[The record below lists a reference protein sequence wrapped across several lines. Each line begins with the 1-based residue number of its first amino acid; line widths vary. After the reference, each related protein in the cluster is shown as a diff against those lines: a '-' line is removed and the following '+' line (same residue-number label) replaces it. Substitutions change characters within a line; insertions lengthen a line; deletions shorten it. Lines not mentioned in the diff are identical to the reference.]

1 MSTVPPATPPGAPAA
16 AGTPAGNDS
25 AAELVAAERRL
36 RAALARSPR
45 AAPMYDELGIVLAK
59 QQRYPEALRLFE
71 SALQLDPTLPHTRRR
86 LADVLMA
93 CGRGA
98 EAEREYARYLEQDPQ
113 RKAIAAGAEHLRA
126 GRRREAIVAFD
137 TVLRQAPDHIDALRM
152 MALALMEDPANA
164 DDIEALLTKVTKLA
178 PDYVAA
184 WNDLGGLHLKCR
196 KWLKAAE
203 AFRTAAGLEPRSAQA
218 WAGLADALAQAGSPG
233 PAAEAYEKTLELN
246 PGNANVHLSLAH
258 VLKDLGQ
265 QARSIASYRAAIA
278 RRPEF
283 GEAYWSLANLKTFR
297 FTDEDIAAMQ
307 AQAGDAALPPASA
320 VYFCFALGKA
330 NEDRGDYDAAW
341 QWYQRGNQHQ
351 RPQVSHD
358 PLLMEKKHSK
368 IIETF
373 SAEFLRAHAGQG
385 YADAEPIFIVGLHR
399 SGSTL
404 VEQILASHSR
414 VEGTAELPNMGQI
427 AASVG
432 RYRSDRV
439 GFPVAARDLRAKDW
453 RAYGRQ
459 YIEDTR
465 RHRGSDKPHFTDK
478 MPENFPLLG
487 FIHLVLPNA
496 KFIDARRHPLDSLLG
511 NYKQLYGS
519 GMDYS
524 YDLEDLSHY
533 YQEYDRMMRHWHE
546 VLPGRILTVH
556 YEETVLDLEGQV
568 RRILAHCGL
577 PFEEGCLRY
586 HENRRTVRTASS
598 EQVRRPIYTDAL
610 GKWRRYEKHLGLW
623 QEDLAPII
631 AALPERVRS
640 AGL

>member
-1 MSTVPPATPPGAPAA
+1 MSTAPPASPPGI
-16 AGTPAGNDS
+16 GNES
-25 AAELVAAERRL
+25 TAELVAAERRL

-86 LADVLMA
+86 LADALMA
-93 CGRGA
+93 CGRRA
-98 EAEREYARYLEQDPQ
+98 EADAEYARYIEQDPQ
-113 RKAIAAGAEHLRA
+113 RKAIAAGAEHLHA
-126 GRRREAIVAFD
+126 GRRREAIAAFD
-137 TVLRQAPDHIDALRM
+137 AVLRQSPDHIDALRM
-152 MALALMEDPANA
+152 LALALMDDPANA
-164 DDIEALLTKVTKLA
+164 DDIEALLAKVTKLA
-178 PDYVAA
+178 PDYLAA
-184 WNDLGGLHLKCR
+184 WNDLGGLHLRCR
-196 KWLKAAE
+196 KWLEAAE
-203 AFRTAAGLEPRSAQA
+203 AFRTAGKLEPRSAQA
-218 WAGLADALAQAGSPG
+218 WAGLGDALAQAGSPG
-233 PAAEAYEKTLELN
+233 PAAEAYERTLELN

-265 QARSIASYRAAIA
+265 QERCIASYRAAIA

-307 AQAGDAALPPASA
+307 AQANDAALPPASA

-330 NEDRGDYDAAW
+330 SEDRGDFDAAW

-373 SAEFLRAHAGQG
+373 SAGFLRAHAGQG

-404 VEQILASHSR
+404 VEQILASHSQ

-439 GFPVAARDLRAKDW
+439 GFPGAALDLRAKDW

-465 RHRGSDKPHFTDK
+465 RHRGSGKPHFTDK

-487 FIHLVLPNA
+487 FIHLALPNA
-496 KFIDARRHPLDSLLG
+496 RFIDARRHPLDSLLG

-524 YDLEDLSHY
+524 YDLEDLAHY
-533 YQEYDRMMRHWHE
+533 YLEYDRMMRHWHE

-556 YEETVLDLEGQV
+556 YEDTVLDLEGQV

-586 HENRRTVRTASS
+586 YENRRTVRTASS

-610 GKWRRYEKHLGLW
+610 GKWRRYEKHLGIW
-623 QEDLAPII
+623 QQDLAPII
-631 AALPERVRS
+631 ADLPGRVRD